1 MIPQVQDD
9 LRHGFTLDTLPS
21 YTLGLRTGSE
31 RVLGRVDGLEAMK
44 QAIYLILSVERYDY
58 LIHSWN
64 YGVELQ
70 DLYGMPTS
78 YCIPEIERRI
88 REALLQDDRITAVDG
103 FSFSVERGKIHTT
116 FTVATNYG
124 AVEAERT
131 VETGV

>member
-1 MIPQVQDD
+1 MTPQVQDD
-9 LRHGFTLDTLPS
+9 LRNGFTIETLPS
-21 YTLGLRTGSE
+21 YTLGLRTASE
-31 RVLGRVDGLEAMK
+31 RVLGRVDGLEAMR

-64 YGVELQ
+64 YGVELR

-88 REALLQDDRITAVDG
+88 REALLQDDRISAVDG
-103 FSFSVERGKIHTT
+103 FSFEEDRGKIHAT
-116 FTVATNYG
+116 FTVTTDYG

-131 VETGV
+131 VDIGV

>member
-44 QAIYLILSVERYDY
+44 QAVYLILSVERYDY

-88 REALLQDDRITAVDG
+88 REALLQDDRWTASPSPWSG
-103 FSFSVERGKIHTT
+103 EK
-116 FTVATNYG
+116 FTPPLP
-124 AVEAERT
+124 
-131 VETGV
+131 